1 MNDNDVRLSCCKR
14 LETSLKYHKASDK
27 GKVILDYQDWF
38 FNRIKNAIKYIADA
52 FSSNI
57 AIVN

>member
-27 GKVILDYQDWF
+27 GKVILDYQD
-38 FNRIKNAIKYIADA
+38 
-52 FSSNI
+52 
-57 AIVN
+57 